1 MRTTNN
7 FWDRYVDV
15 NLHIENVDYILW
27 TLSQNIEEILDSPF
41 HDVCNNSDDKKQVER
56 LESIID
62 SIRSQAGYP
71 EEVA

>member
-1 MRTTNN
+1 MTTNN
-7 FWDRYVDV
+7 FWDRDV
-15 NLHIENVDYILW
+15 NVTLHIEDVDYILW

-41 HDVCNNSDDKKQVER
+41 HDVCNNADDKKQIER
-56 LESIID
+56 LESIIE